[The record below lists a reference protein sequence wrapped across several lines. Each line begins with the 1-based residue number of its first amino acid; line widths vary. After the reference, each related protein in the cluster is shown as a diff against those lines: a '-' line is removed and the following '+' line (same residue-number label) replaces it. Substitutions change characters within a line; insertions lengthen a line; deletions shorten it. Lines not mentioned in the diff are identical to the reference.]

1 MKNIAKI
8 IGIAGLLL
16 TLVSCNSKPYTTKT
30 EIPVNNPYNPYTSQ
44 VTETEIKVGFKKDIR
59 GKYYNY
65 NTYSNKL
72 ETEKDA
78 NGNFIY
84 YEITDAEFIKYETH
98 DNRETT
104 TKGSIN
110 RITDM
115 IAYIKMGLSGTYS
128 LAIFDGE
135 YMFVQWYSDRSN
147 YWACYKRV

>member
-1 MKNIAKI
+1 MKKTAII

-30 EIPVNNPYNPYTSQ
+30 EIPANNPFTST
-44 VTETEIKVGFKKDIR
+44 VTETEIKVGFKKDIK

-72 ETEKDA
+72 ETEKDN

-104 TKGSIN
+104 TKGTIN
-110 RITDM
+110 RMTDM
-115 IAYIKMGLSGTYS
+115 IAYIKVGLSSTDS

-135 YMFVQWYSDRSN
+135 YMFIQWYSDRSN
-147 YWACYKRV
+147 YWSCYKRV

>member
-30 EIPVNNPYNPYTSQ
+30 EIPVNNPFTST
-44 VTETEIKVGFKKDIR
+44 VTETEIKVGFKKDIK
-59 GKYYNY
+59 GKYYSY
-65 NTYSNKL
+65 HSNKAQ
-72 ETEKDA
+72 TEINEA
-78 NGNFIY
+78 GNLTY
-84 YEITDAEFIKYETH
+84 YEITDAEIIEHNIYEG
-98 DNRETT
+98 RETT

-115 IAYIKMGLSGTYS
+115 VAYIKVGYASTDS

-135 YMFVQWYSDRSN
+135 YMFVEWYSDRSN
-147 YWACYKRV
+147 YWSCFKRV